1 MNNDNN
7 TQSLEELS
15 FACLSQEQ
23 EKSLRSLERQFNNE
37 NNTDYY
43 FMVLKRK

>member
-1 MNNDNN
+1 MSDDNRVE
-7 TQSLEELS
+7 SLEELK
-15 FACLSQEQ
+15 FASLSQSQ
-23 EKSLRSLERQFNNE
+23 EESIRSLERQFNNE

>member
-1 MNNDNN
+1 MDNN
-7 TQSLEELS
+7 NNLQSLDELNFASLSETQEER
-15 FACLSQEQ
+15 
-23 EKSLRSLERQFNNE
+23 LRDFERQFNNE